1 MMIDPDRVQVTWGP
15 FVVFSERVQDLA
27 VDRELFDA
35 YSQGVTGID
44 ERRSVAFTTEDFVT
58 WTATEVEETYWS
70 VAPSR
75 GGYLASTWVGGASC
89 TMRRSVDGIDWSDA
103 PCPAGA
109 LEVFQV
115 AGGPDVLYATGST
128 TSGNALWV
136 SVDGGDSWETTGG
149 IPTNIYEVSVGDA
162 GIVSA
167 GEPGDSETGWL
178 PPEMREP
185 VVIEVDGSTMIIGP
199 GEDGFEVLDAEGQI
213 VVSETLS
220 VSSYQGEGYDLPES
234 LVIDT
239 TNQTLT
245 VVDESGTGQFTITLE
260 QLEDAACGL
269 EGMCMGTP
277 PELVLW
283 YSIDGSHW
291 SETPFE
297 DLVGYDAFAWNRLIA
312 ISNDVLIAPMP
323 TRGDEAVAIWRGTA
337 IP

>member
-1 MMIDPDRVQVTWGP
+1 
-15 FVVFSERVQDLA
+15 
-27 VDRELFDA
+27 
-35 YSQGVTGID
+35 
-44 ERRSVAFTTEDFVT
+44 
-58 WTATEVEETYWS
+58 
-70 VAPSR
+70 
-75 GGYLASTWVGGASC
+75 
-89 TMRRSVDGIDWSDA
+89 
-103 PCPAGA
+103 
-109 LEVFQV
+109 
-115 AGGPDVLYATGST
+115 
-128 TSGNALWV
+128 
-136 SVDGGDSWETTGG
+136 
-149 IPTNIYEVSVGDA
+149 VGDA